1 MKRGKY
7 LQKVTE
13 QTKSVGGSTVGDDL
27 SKAEQQRERQKKTG
41 SAYTRI
47 Q

>member
-1 MKRGKY
+1 MKKGKY
-7 LQKVTE
+7 LQKVLDK
-13 QTKSVGGSTVGDDL
+13 TKATGGSIVADL
-27 SKAEQQRERQKKTG
+27 TKVDQQRERQKKTG

>member
-1 MKRGKY
+1 MKKGKY
-7 LQKVTE
+7 LQKVLDEMKSKTTSTE
-13 QTKSVGGSTVGDDL
+13 GDVV
-27 SKAEQQRERQKKTG
+27 KAGQQLEWQKKAG